1 MAGVKIPVE
10 AELGDISKA
19 VEQLVARVRSATDDL
34 RRGLEVTLDT
44 GRAQRDIDALIAKLG
59 ELDAKIGQ
67 ARSVG
72 IDTAGAAA
80 RSTEARQAQGA
91 YQAELDR
98 AERDMEAWQKSIGG
112 GPMAS
117 WQANLSGAGGG
128 AFDFRPAVQMAEAL
142 TGRVAAATTHTDR
155 LRRAQREYREEVR
168 GTAEEWAK
176 LTGQGFTERQAEA
189 ANTWLGQHIAS
200 EGRFA
205 PFMRGFGVGDV
216 GSDGWREQFG
226 TPGAAKRIAQG
237 IAAGGMGAA
246 GMEAPGHQW
255 AERFAKGAT
264 GVAAN
269 AILNGGDG
277 GAMGMAGGALGGLLP
292 GVGGVAGAVV
302 GAAVGGAVDRGMEKA
317 LAEALETSAL
327 RKNLGGLSEEFDQ
340 LRAVARAASD
350 GLGMTATEFMGAER
364 RFAGMAGTR
373 PEEARNLVAET
384 RGASQFARSL
394 GTGPDSAIAFFA
406 SQRQFGVT
414 RDEEGSRRMALAIA
428 EALNKGGLFAK
439 ADELMQAVAE
449 FTAQAARTGRTAP
462 DVGGY
467 VDLLGTLTA
476 RGGPYE
482 RDIQGAVS
490 LFQRMD
496 AGFRGPGSEGWNNFL
511 LGQYQGAAGRN
522 FDAFDLQVMKEGGL
536 LGTLRGGWNS
546 VAKGADAA
554 TAAHWKSMMGG
565 GADVATLDLIMPGI
579 MREAG
584 GNRRMAAQMLHENM
598 GIGSREA
605 YDWLGLA
612 KQPGGATGILKRLQ
626 GLKVDTDNVP
636 MGNLLALAQLA
647 TGNREDLMKQARRLM
662 SGDGYEAVAGTD
674 RDRLEKAMGGS
685 DADLRQTVI
694 DLTKDREMK
703 DLAESSLDTQKR
715 IEQGIASISSNLLEL
730 KAAALAKMF
739 GSPGTYAQT
748 MKDWALAGDVADR
761 DSVVDPA
768 LTRMKERGD
777 RIAFLRNALA
787 HGEYPNGPHGTHVP
801 PETLQ
806 GYKTELDRLLA
817 EHQRDSALVKG
828 AFERY
833 TSKEQSY
840 DRQEFIRRIQ
850 PAAERAAEK
859 HHIPADVLMAHAA
872 QETGWGKHVHDN
884 NLFNIT
890 GSYHGQSVVRGDTDA
905 TGKRIGQR
913 FKVYG
918 SIDESFED
926 LADLL
931 SRKYPGAVGAKSA
944 YEYGAALKKGGY
956 AADPGYA
963 KHIDERAQEVRRITG
978 TPLPPGT
985 AQYGADGRISVD
997 PMRIEVTHTHTD
1009 PSGVP
1014 IAPPQIQTYT
1024 AKPRLNPGRP
1034 PLSGLF

>member
-1 MAGVKIPVE
+1 MANVKIGVE
-10 AELGDISKA
+10 AELDSVSRD
-19 VEQLVARVRSATDDL
+19 VEQLVARVRSATEDL

-67 ARSVG
+67 ARAVG
-72 IDTAGAAA
+72 IDTAGAATQ
-80 RSTEARQAQGA
+80 STEARQAQGA

-98 AERDMEAWQKSIGG
+98 AKRDMEAWQKSIGG

-128 AFDFRPAVQMAEAL
+128 AFDFRPAVQMAETL

-176 LTGQGFTERQAEA
+176 LTGQSFTERQAEA

-205 PFMRGFGVGDV
+205 PFMRGFDVGDV
-216 GSDGWREQFG
+216 GSDEWRGQFG

-237 IAAGGMGAA
+237 IGAGGLGAA
-246 GMEAPGHQW
+246 GMDAPDHKW
-255 AERFAKGAT
+255 ASRMLGSAA

-269 AILNGGDG
+269 AVLNGGDG
-277 GAMGMAGGALGGLLP
+277 GAAGLAGGVLGGMLGP
-292 GVGGVAGAVV
+292 AGAIV
-302 GAAVGGAVDRGMEKA
+302 GAVVGGAVDRGMEKA

-327 RKNLGGLSEEFDQ
+327 RKNLGGLSEEFDP

-364 RFAGMAGTR
+364 RFAGVAGTR

-406 SQRQFGVT
+406 NQRQFGVT
-414 RDEEGSRRMALAIA
+414 RDEEGSRRMALVIA

-449 FTAQAARTGRTAP
+449 FTVQAARTGRTAP

-496 AGFRGPGSEGWNNFL
+496 AGFRGPGSEGWNAFMV
-511 LGQYQGAAGRN
+511 GSYQGIAGRGFN
-522 FDAFDLQVMKEGGL
+522 GLDLQVVKEGGL
-536 LGTLRGGWNS
+536 LGTLAGAWDS
-546 VAKGADAA
+546 IKKGADPA
-554 TAAHWKSMMGG
+554 TIRHWKAMEAAAGPGANLPMIDVMLPRLLQRFGG
-565 GADVATLDLIMPGI
+565 NTEWAAQAIHDNTGI
-579 MREAG
+579 GVREA
-584 GNRRMAAQMLHENM
+584 HDV
-598 GIGSREA
+598 IT
-605 YDWLGLA
+605 LA
-612 KQPGGATGILKRLQ
+612 KQPGGVNGILERLK
-626 GLKVDTDNVP
+626 GFHVDTANVP

-694 DLTKDREMK
+694 DLTANREMK
-703 DLAESSLDTQKR
+703 DIAESSLDTQKR
-715 IEQGIASISSNLLEL
+715 IAQSITSISSNLLKL
-730 KAAALAKMF
+730 KDAALAKMF
-739 GSPGTYAQT
+739 GTPGTYAQA

-761 DSVVDPA
+761 DSVVDPV

-859 HHIPADVLMAHAA
+859 YHIPADVLMAHAA

-905 TGKRIGQR
+905 AGNRISQR

-931 SRKYPGAVGAKSA
+931 SRKYPGAVGVKSA

-978 TPLPPGT
+978 TPLPPGK

-997 PMRIEVTHTHTD
+997 PMKIEVTHTHTD
-1009 PSGVP
+1009 PSGAP

-1034 PLSGLF
+1034 PLSEIF